1 MNNFS
6 VFFHFTGYNYTFL
19 KNRMNQISIF
29 FNLWLNINAV
39 VISLFK
45 PSYLPPLKFVE
56 VVRVLQI
63 ALSGVSVFSIN
74 INEDVGVGPGTQHVT
89 SEDAHFIG
97 VDCQTMQGDEL
108 LTPL

>member
-1 MNNFS
+1 
-6 VFFHFTGYNYTFL
+6 
-19 KNRMNQISIF
+19 MNQIPF
-29 FNLWLNINAV
+29 LKKKKNLWLNLNAI